1 LKLSENQFPEIVRFF
16 LSLPLIISAMLKR
29 LISRQM
35 VKRTKNRLF
44 PVEYLEQKHVDLNQP
59 FPNDS
64 SFFYGG
70 DKEGNAF
77 ITRMAFRGP
86 DREHEYWF
94 DFHLKGLG
102 FFGLKS
108 DPGAEGDG
116 FQLGSLSWKPIE
128 TGKTW
133 RIRFDGTVH
142 DKDNNPHEC
151 KTDLL
156 FTGEN
161 PIYDFATSS
170 DQNSIAGAI
179 AAEKWNKE
187 FFFKLKDTHQTH
199 YEQTGNIKGFIIL
212 DNKKH
217 DLDFRASRDHSFGS
231 RNWLTWDRHF
241 WITGLSDNGY
251 HWTVTTIRFDFL
263 GRLTAGFV
271 IGPDGVADAIVECTD
286 LETVSKEKLLPDQG
300 IVELIMRSGKKHQ
313 IRFKRNGDFPYIMDK
328 KYLMFEAIGTYQF
341 DGVDGLGMVEFGFHA
356 DKYKIN

>member
-1 LKLSENQFPEIVRFF
+1 
-16 LSLPLIISAMLKR
+16 MLKR
-29 LISRQM
+29 LLSRQM

-44 PVEYLEQKHVDLNQP
+44 PVEYLERKHVDLTQP

-94 DFHLKGLG
+94 DFYLKEIG

-108 DPGAEGDG
+108 DPGPDNIG
-116 FQLGSLSWKPIE
+116 FQMGTLKWEPIV

-133 RIRFDGTVH
+133 RIIFEGTVL
-142 DKDNNPHEC
+142 DKNGKSHEC
-151 KTDLL
+151 KTDLV

-161 PIYDFATSS
+161 PIYDFAGSS
-170 DQNSIAGAI
+170 DQKSIAKAI
-179 AAEKWNKE
+179 AAEKWSKE
-187 FFFKLKDTHQTH
+187 FFFKLKDIHQTH
-199 YEQTGNIKGFIIL
+199 YEQTGNLKGLIIL
-212 DNKKH
+212 DNQKF
-217 DLDFRASRDHSFGS
+217 DLNFRASRDHSFGS

-241 WITGLSDNGY
+241 WITGLSDNGF

-271 IGPDGVADAIVECTD
+271 ISPDGIADAIVECTN
-286 LETVSKEKLLPDQG
+286 LETVSREQLLPDQG
-300 IVELIMRSGKKHQ
+300 VVELLMRSGRNHHLQ
-313 IRFKRNGDFPYIMDK
+313 FFRNGDFPYVMDK
-328 KYLMFEAIGTYQF
+328 KYLMFEAIGRYKF
-341 DGVDGLGMVEFGFHA
+341 DGVDGLGMVEFGFHS
-356 DKYKIN
+356 DKYKIK